1 MMKFFVKICAAIVV
15 FCFTI
20 TSANANKTHDYIKK
34 YNLLI
39 EQLSKEYGIPRSI
52 ITAIS
57 IIESGAGRSRNCKLL
72 KNHFGIKGR
81 NNLLKLKGI
90 RSSFKQ
96 YETDEASFR
105 DFCELITRRKYYKKL
120 KGNND
125 YIAWINAIASAG
137 YSTTPLVW
145 KKEITKTIK
154 YYKLYKLDEEESI
167 NES

>member
-1 MMKFFVKICAAIVV
+1 MKLLYKICIAIVI
-15 FCFTI
+15 FCFSLN
-20 TSANANKTHDYIKK
+20 SAKANRTHDYIKK
-34 YNLLI
+34 YKPLVEL
-39 EQLSKEYGIPRSI
+39 LSKEYGIPRSI

-81 NNLLKLKGI
+81 NNLFKTKGI
-90 RSSFKQ
+90 KSSFKQ

-105 DFCELITRRKYYKKL
+105 DFCELISRRKYYKKL

-125 YIAWINAIASAG
+125 YTAWINAIASAG

-145 KKEITKTIK
+145 KKEITRTIK
-154 YYKLYKLDEEESI
+154 YYKLSKLDEEETI
-167 NES
+167 NAS